1 MDQQIVESGT
11 DGGAALMPH
20 PDVAA
25 SSGGIAAGVV
35 MCLLSMSS
43 VQFGAA
49 LSSSAIATY
58 GPAGATWLRLAF
70 AAIILAVIVR
80 PKVTRY
86 SREQWIGALV
96 LGTMTAMMT
105 LSFFSAI
112 KHIPLGLAVAIDF
125 LGPLSVAT
133 LGFGLSRQL
142 LWPLAA
148 GIGVLLLAYDG
159 EEWVGNL
166 PGVLF
171 ACGAGAGWACYI
183 LLTKKVG
190 NAFKGLEGLAMSLIV
205 AAIVATPFGFASAVP
220 HLTGYGLI
228 EMAGLALLVPLLPY
242 ALEMVALRRMP
253 TSSFGILMSLEPA
266 VAALVGLVLLAEV
279 LSPTQWLAIA
289 LVIAASA
296 GSTLTSRRVPDPR
309 QEEAIEGWQGG

>member
-1 MDQQIVESGT
+1 MDQKIIESGT

-20 PDVAA
+20 PDVST
-25 SSGGIAAGVV
+25 SSGGTVAGVV

-58 GPAGATWLRLAF
+58 GPTGATWLRLAF
-70 AAIILAVIVR
+70 AAIILAIIVR
-80 PKVTRY
+80 PKVSRY
-86 SREQWIGALV
+86 SRKQWIGALV
-96 LGTMTAMMT
+96 LGAMTAMMT

-112 KHIPLGLAVAIDF
+112 ERIPLGLAVAIDF

-142 LWPLAA
+142 LWPLVA

-190 NAFKGLEGLAMSLIV
+190 NAFKGFEGLAMSLIV

-220 HLTGYGLI
+220 HLTGYGLV

-266 VAALVGLVLLAEV
+266 IGAFAGFVILTQPMTPSQMFGTALVVAASIGATVL
-279 LSPTQWLAIA
+279 
-289 LVIAASA
+289 AAKA
-296 GSTLTSRRVPDPR
+296 
-309 QEEAIEGWQGG
+309 

>member
-1 MDQQIVESGT
+1 MDQKMIESGT
-11 DGGAALMPH
+11 DGGAPLMPH
-20 PDVAA
+20 PDVTA
-25 SSGGIAAGVV
+25 SSGGVGAGVL

-43 VQFGAA
+43 IQFGAA

-58 GPAGATWLRLAF
+58 GATGATWLRLAF

-96 LGTMTAMMT
+96 LGAMTAMMT
-105 LSFFSAI
+105 ISFFLAI
-112 KHIPLGLAVAIDF
+112 ERIPLGLAVAIDF

-142 LWPLAA
+142 GWPLIA
-148 GIGVLLLAYDG
+148 GIGVLLLAYNG
-159 EEWVGNL
+159 QEWVGNL
-166 PGVLF
+166 PGILF
-171 ACGAGAGWACYI
+171 ACGAGTGWACYI

-190 NAFKGLEGLAMSLIV
+190 SVFTGFEGLSMSLII

-266 VAALVGLVLLAEV
+266 IGAFAGFVILTQPLTPSQMFGTGLVVAASIGATVFVAKG
-279 LSPTQWLAIA
+279 
-289 LVIAASA
+289 
-296 GSTLTSRRVPDPR
+296 
-309 QEEAIEGWQGG
+309 

>member
-1 MDQQIVESGT
+1 MDQKMIESGT
-11 DGGAALMPH
+11 DGGAPLMPH

-25 SSGGIAAGVV
+25 SSGGVGAGVL
-35 MCLLSMSS
+35 MCLLSMCCI
-43 VQFGAA
+43 QFGAA

-58 GPAGATWLRLAF
+58 GATGATWLRLAF

-96 LGTMTAMMT
+96 LGAMTAMMT
-105 LSFFSAI
+105 ISFFLAI
-112 KHIPLGLAVAIDF
+112 ERIPLGLAVAIDF

-142 LWPLAA
+142 AWPLIA
-148 GIGVLLLAYDG
+148 GIGVLLLAYNG
-159 EEWVGNL
+159 QEWVGNL
-166 PGVLF
+166 PGILF
-171 ACGAGAGWACYI
+171 ACGAGTGWACYI

-190 NAFKGLEGLAMSLIV
+190 SVFTGFEGLSMSLII

-266 VAALVGLVLLAEV
+266 IGAFAGFVILTQPLTPSQMFGTALVVAASIGATVFVAKG
-279 LSPTQWLAIA
+279 
-289 LVIAASA
+289 
-296 GSTLTSRRVPDPR
+296 
-309 QEEAIEGWQGG
+309 

>member
-1 MDQQIVESGT
+1 MDQKIIESGT
-11 DGGAALMPH
+11 DGGAVLMPH
-20 PDVAA
+20 PDVPA
-25 SSGGIAAGVV
+25 SSGGVAAGVL
-35 MCLLSMSS
+35 MCLLSMCCI
-43 VQFGAA
+43 QFGSA

-58 GPAGATWLRLAF
+58 GPTGATWLRLAF
-70 AAIILAVIVR
+70 AAVALALIVR

-86 SREQWIGALV
+86 NREQWVGALA

-105 LSFFSAI
+105 ISFFSAI
-112 KHIPLGLAVAIDF
+112 ERIPLGLTVAIDF
-125 LGPLSVAT
+125 LGPLAVAT

-142 LWPLAA
+142 LWPLVA

-159 EEWVGNL
+159 QEWVGNL

-171 ACGAGAGWACYI
+171 AFGAAAGWACYI

-190 NAFKGLEGLAMSLIV
+190 SAFKGFEGLSMSLII

-220 HLTGYGLI
+220 HLTGHGLL

-266 VAALVGLVLLAEV
+266 IGAVAGFVILTQPLTPSQMFGTGLVVAASIGATVF
-279 LSPTQWLAIA
+279 
-289 LVIAASA
+289 AAKA
-296 GSTLTSRRVPDPR
+296 
-309 QEEAIEGWQGG
+309 